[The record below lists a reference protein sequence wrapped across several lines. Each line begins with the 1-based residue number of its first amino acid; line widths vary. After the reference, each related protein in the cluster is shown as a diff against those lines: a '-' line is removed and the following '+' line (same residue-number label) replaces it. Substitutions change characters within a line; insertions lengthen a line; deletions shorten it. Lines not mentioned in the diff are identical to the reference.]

1 MGADGLDCSQWGK
14 RRARGLKAAS
24 LTILI
29 VLRHPSLRF
38 DYPSFSPQ
46 LFHAIFGV
54 LEALLDLNSLMSL
67 DDLAENVDV
76 ASGRIESLVA
86 AAFNVVHVFTNDL
99 PVIKVED
106 LGFENLICMTETI
119 QNEPLSWSAAD
130 V

>member
-1 MGADGLDCSQWGK
+1 
-14 RRARGLKAAS
+14 
-24 LTILI
+24 
-29 VLRHPSLRF
+29 
-38 DYPSFSPQ
+38 
-46 LFHAIFGV
+46 
-54 LEALLDLNSLMSL
+54 MSL
-67 DDLAENVDV
+67 DSLTQNVDI

-106 LGFENLICMTETI
+106 LGLKDLICMTKTI

>member
-1 MGADGLDCSQWGK
+1 MQA
-14 RRARGLKAAS
+14 
-24 LTILI
+24 ILI